1 MDENKIT
8 RLENVIKKIHV
19 KTVAPVHLWNPK
31 YCGDLDIRILRDG
44 SWLYQGSK
52 INRLNLIKL
61 FSSILKR
68 ENDKFF
74 LVTPVEKIGIKVD
87 DAPFVIDQ
95 LLIEG
100 SGKRQV
106 ISFTTQIGEIVNLN
120 KDHPL
125 RIEYK
130 ENSTQ
135 PCPYVIVRNNLDAL
149 IDRKTFYRIVDLG
162 RIKKHGGEPWYGVW
176 SSGIFFPLIR
186 KSDLEN
192 DN

>member
-1 MDENKIT
+1 M
-8 RLENVIKKIHV
+8 
-19 KTVAPVHLWNPK
+19 APVHLWNPE

-68 ENDKFF
+68 EDDKFF
-74 LVTPVEKIGIKVD
+74 LVTPVEKIGITVD

-100 SGKRQV
+100 SGKTQL
-106 ISFTTQIGEIVNLN
+106 ISFTTQLGEIVNLN
-120 KDHPL
+120 KEHPL

-162 RIKKHGGEPWYGVW
+162 RIKKHDGELWYVVW
-176 SSGIFFPLIR
+176 SSGMFFPLIP
-186 KSDLEN
+186 KSELEH

>member
-8 RLENVIKKIHV
+8 RLENAIKKIHV

-74 LVTPVEKIGIKVD
+74 LVTPVEKIGIKVRQLNILS
-87 DAPFVIDQ
+87 VINFGKFF
-95 LLIEG
+95 LINERILWIVG
-100 SGKRQV
+100 MVRQQFIYILILIV
-106 ISFTTQIGEIVNLN
+106 INFMPGICWRLS
-120 KDHPL
+120 
-125 RIEYK
+125 
-130 ENSTQ
+130 ENRRWGM
-135 PCPYVIVRNNLDAL
+135 CCRW
-149 IDRKTFYRIVDLG
+149 TFPART
-162 RIKKHGGEPWYGVW
+162 RPM
-176 SSGIFFPLIR
+176 
-186 KSDLEN
+186 
-192 DN
+192 